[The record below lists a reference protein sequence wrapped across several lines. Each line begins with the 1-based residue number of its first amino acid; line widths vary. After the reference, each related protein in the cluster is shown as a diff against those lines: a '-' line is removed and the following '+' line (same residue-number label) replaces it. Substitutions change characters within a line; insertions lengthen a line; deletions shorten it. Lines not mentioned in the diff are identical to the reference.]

1 MSRRALALF
10 LLALG
15 GLSALGFGIY
25 GLVSPSATA
34 AAVSLEPQNAFGR
47 GEIRALYGGMWT
59 AMGVLVFGALRQLAS
74 RGRLRPRYRNSRDRT
89 HSHDRAVLD
98 RSAPRARARHPARRL
113 RGRTRRALHS
123 RRSRNGRH
131 FARRPCFAAHS
142 TRLVARP
149 SLLQQERQAS
159 VPASAF
165 IDHSA
170 AHA

>member
-74 RGRLRPRYRNSRDRT
+74 RGKLVPNAETRATERIRT
-89 HSHDRAVLD
+89 IALCWTGVPLARGLATLLD
-98 RSAPRARARHPARRL
+98 GSEGGSVALFILAEVAMVATLLGGLALLP
-113 RGRTRRALHS
+113 TRRA
-123 RRSRNGRH
+123 
-131 FARRPCFAAHS
+131 
-142 TRLVARP
+142 
-149 SLLQQERQAS
+149 
-159 VPASAF
+159 
-165 IDHSA
+165 
-170 AHA
+170 